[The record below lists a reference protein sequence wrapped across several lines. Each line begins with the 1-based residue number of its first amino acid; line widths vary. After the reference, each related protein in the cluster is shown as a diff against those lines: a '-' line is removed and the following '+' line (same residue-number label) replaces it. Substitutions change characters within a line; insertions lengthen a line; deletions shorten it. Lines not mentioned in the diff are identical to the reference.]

1 MIEVFERTRGDYL
14 VSTDPARLDL
24 DAIHRFLRDG
34 TYWAYDRPR
43 EAITRSLEHSL
54 VFGLCCGN
62 TQVGLARVVTDY
74 ATFAWL
80 CDVYVDA
87 PHRGQGL
94 GKWLIE
100 CVVEHPALS
109 SLKLMLL
116 ATRDAHG
123 LYAQYG
129 FTPLPTPETWM
140 VRRLWFPE
148 PPLPEPLLGA
158 KPRRRGTRRLQQG

>member
-1 MIEVFERTRGDYL
+1 MTAIFERVRGDYC
-14 VSTDPARLDL
+14 VSTDSARLDL

-43 EAITRSLEHSL
+43 EVIAHSL
-54 VFGLCCGN
+54 QHSLAFGLYHGAE
-62 TQVGLARVVTDY
+62 QVGLVRVVTDY

-80 CDVYVDA
+80 CDVYVDE

-100 CVVEHPALS
+100 CVVEHPALCG
-109 SLKLMLL
+109 LKLMLL

-140 VRRLWFPE
+140 VRRLWFPD
-148 PPLPEPLLGA
+148 PPAPVLPPGA
-158 KPRRRGTRRLQQG
+158 KPRRRGTRRQSRG